1 MKIRTAIFTEL
12 LESQNCC
19 HLVKTKN
26 IQELIDGVN
35 LINNDKSYREEI
47 INNAYYTSK
56 QFDIKIISKD
66 LKKFL
71 NES

>member
-1 MKIRTAIFTEL
+1 M
-12 LESQNCC
+12 
-19 HLVKTKN
+19 
-26 IQELIDGVN
+26 GVN

-47 INNAYYTSK
+47 INNAYYTSQ

-71 NES
+71 NEL